1 MMYDDIVASTQ
12 PLNYNPALFLQKFNY
27 GSGGYYSSMPGFFNE
42 EEDDASVIENSE
54 YEHFGVDDIP
64 SQHNEDPFVANE
76 DENYHLVS
84 CGDGGQPTCS
94 GISRTDKFD
103 LWGEPAAS

>member
-27 GSGGYYSSMPGFFNE
+27 GSAGFYSHGYSVPGFFNE

-54 YEHFGVDDIP
+54 YEHFEIDDIP
-64 SQHNEDPFVANE
+64 SQNNEVPFANN
-76 DENYHLVS
+76 ENYHLVT
-84 CGDGGQPTCS
+84 CGDNG
-94 GISRTDKFD
+94 
-103 LWGEPAAS
+103 